1 MTLHTRHNTH
11 VCTFEKESPR
21 LTACAIHERMKV
33 EESVISII
41 QTDGPKRHAYIK
53 ITAAQRPMDILS
65 ETNGSMQYDH
75 REGRRSTVTITLA
88 GLGMR
93 RARIDNCPPHP
104 KGTNVGHTAL
114 AFRRDNGKNG
124 KMLTPRLPQR
134 AVEVITDPGQ
144 QMV

>member
-1 MTLHTRHNTH
+1 MTLYTRHKTH

-33 EESVISII
+33 EESDISII

-65 ETNGSMQYDH
+65 ETSGSMQYDH

-93 RARIDNCPPHP
+93 RARIDNPP

-114 AFRRDNGKNG
+114 AFRCDNGKNG

-134 AVEVITDPGQ
+134 EVEVITDPGQ